1 VQRRRERH
9 CATDGPYPRPAAP
22 GTVGARPGRKRVRAE
37 AMRNVRTTGPG
48 QATGKLAVQL
58 AIFDFPMLVAGFRAV
73 IDAEADMEVTGTA
86 GTVDAIPDAL
96 ARASADVV
104 VAECQP
110 LSAPG
115 SATFEAIEKVRAAAP
130 NARII
135 ALECRSG
142 SGSEQFSMALKAGAD
157 GFITREA
164 EPSDLVAAVRSVSR
178 GQTYVSPSIV
188 TRMVNTYVL
197 RNPDAP
203 VEDVYATLSER
214 EKEVLLL
221 AAVGHT
227 NREIAKVFHL
237 SEQTVHNYRANI
249 MEKLGFH
256 DRTELLKYAIRR
268 GLISVADL

>member
-1 VQRRRERH
+1 
-9 CATDGPYPRPAAP
+9 
-22 GTVGARPGRKRVRAE
+22 
-37 AMRNVRTTGPG
+37 MRINGTGPG
-48 QATGKLAVQL
+48 AGRIAVQL
-58 AIFDFPMLVAGFRAV
+58 AIFDFPMLVAGFRSI
-73 IDAEADMEVTGTA
+73 IDAELDMEVTGIA
-86 GTVDAIPDAL
+86 STVDSLADSL
-96 ARASADVV
+96 ARSAADVV
-104 VAECQP
+104 VTECQP

-115 SATFEAIEKVRAAAP
+115 SSAFEAIERVRAAAP
-130 NARII
+130 GVRII

-164 EPSDLVAAVRSVSR
+164 EPSDLVAALRSVSR

-188 TRMVNTYVL
+188 TQMVNTYVL
-197 RNPDAP
+197 RSPDSPA
-203 VEDVYATLSER
+203 EDVYTALSER

-237 SEQTVHNYRANI
+237 SEQTVHNYRANV

-256 DRTELLKYAIRR
+256 DRTELLKFAIRR
-268 GLISVADL
+268 GIISIADL